1 MSHESRLSRSDP
13 HPERTASA
21 NGSMPTGDG
30 GSERGP
36 ASSGAF
42 WRKLRRTR
50 RGQSLVEFVLA
61 LPVLLMVV
69 FGIFEFGNYYHTRL
83 SIRNAVVEGAR
94 FAITGN
100 VLPDPETGDP
110 LTRAL
115 SIERVILE
123 RTARFGVEAD
133 DITISPPDGGEPE
146 EIVTIRLDYA
156 YQIGLPSVA
165 SVLNPGSLDFAVR
178 TSMRNEPFFP

>member
-1 MSHESRLSRSDP
+1 MRRKARDPSPDRHRARAASTDGSRHADDVRSGRS
-13 HPERTASA
+13 PE
-21 NGSMPTGDG
+21 
-30 GSERGP
+30 
-36 ASSGAF
+36 SSGTL
-42 WRKLRRTR
+42 WKKLRRTR

-61 LPVLLMVV
+61 LPVLLLVV

-115 SIERVILE
+115 SIEHLILQ
-123 RTARFGVEAD
+123 RTARFGVVPD
-133 DITISPPDGGEPE
+133 DISITPPDGGDPE

-156 YQIGLPSVA
+156 YDIGLPSVA
-165 SVLNPGSLDFAVR
+165 SVLSPGSLDFAVR